1 MLHDVSER
9 FPLFSNLSVEPTLGI
24 QCRGLR
30 ERIGSLHRAELM
42 QGIGFVGGALGS
54 LNSSSEVALIYE
66 RRLGER
72 WLVSPRAA
80 FGIADVSDRGL
91 AYEYRAGV
99 LELGV
104 FRRLPFSGM
113 EVRFGPTAGGVYARQ
128 RLLSGELQ
136 SGVVTRVGG
145 ALGLELP
152 LAGRLRATIGW
163 TMGGA
168 FLRLNDDWTAR
179 LFVRADLGV
188 GYGF

>member
-1 MLHDVSER
+1 
-9 FPLFSNLSVEPTLGI
+9 
-24 QCRGLR
+24 
-30 ERIGSLHRAELM
+30 
-42 QGIGFVGGALGS
+42 VGGALGS

-91 AYEYRAGV
+91 AYQYRAGV